1 MQTFEMPLDVSSLPL
16 PAPMPIAALPPKKA
30 YHHGALRET
39 VLEISK
45 KLIQEKGIHDF
56 SLREVARL
64 AGVSRTAPYRHFPDK
79 ESVLVAIA
87 EEAYEKVATE
97 MQLVVQRSGDKAVIA
112 VQELIVIY
120 VKFMVENRRYFEF
133 IFGSFIRDKE
143 NRARLNLAREKMTNT
158 IGEMVKRTRM
168 MKGDSAQQVKI
179 MGASTWA
186 LMHGVA
192 SLICDEQFSPDVYT
206 EDKLEYFSRQCAQT
220 FIKGLAN

>member
-1 MQTFEMPLDVSSLPL
+1 MQNYELQF
-16 PAPMPIAALPPKKA
+16 PAPVRKLTPAEKTS
-30 YHHGALRET
+30 YHHGNLRET

-45 KLIQEKGIHDF
+45 QLIEQKGIHDF

-87 EEAYEKVATE
+87 EESYGKVEEA
-97 MQLVVQRSGDKAVIA
+97 MQHVVQRSGDKPVVA

-133 IFGSFIRDKE
+133 IFGNFIRDAEK
-143 NRARLNLAREKMTNT
+143 RARLATAREKMVEV
-158 IGEMVKRTRM
+158 IAEMVRRTRQ
-168 MKGDSAQQVKI
+168 MKGDSAQQVKL

-186 LMHGVA
+186 LMHGIA
-192 SLICDEQFSPDVYT
+192 SLICDEQLTPDVFT
-206 EDKLEYFSRQCAQT
+206 EDKLEYFCRNCAQT
-220 FIKGLAN
+220 FIRGLAN